1 MSSPGNQRLS
11 VWNRKLHIYLGL
23 YFIVFLWLF
32 AVSGLLLNHSWRFT
46 EFWEQRHQ
54 STNEHRIVLPT
65 AKTDLGRARDLMK
78 QLGLAGEVEWTTA
91 QLATNRFDFRVARPG
106 RMLNVK
112 ADFGKEIA
120 TVQEIRVNAWG
131 VVRMLHT
138 FTGVQTNAVRA
149 ERDWLLTKL
158 WSVSM
163 DALAVGLIVLVLSS
177 LVMAVEL
184 RGKWIGAGIALG
196 LGILVCGFFVFG
208 MRWL

>member
-32 AVSGLLLNHSWRFT
+32 AASGLLLNHSWRVT
-46 EFWEQRHQ
+46 EFWDQRQQ
-54 STNEHRIVLPT
+54 STNELRIEPPQ
-65 AKTDLGRARDLMK
+65 AATDLGRARDIMK
-78 QLGLAGEVEWTTA
+78 QLGIAGEVEWTTT
-91 QLATNRFDFRVARPG
+91 QLTTNRFDFRVARPG
-106 RMLNVK
+106 RMMNVK
-112 ADFGKEIA
+112 ADFGKHTA
-120 TVQEIRVNAWG
+120 TVEEIRVNAWG

-158 WSVSM
+158 WGLSI

-184 RGKWIGAGIALG
+184 RAKWLGAGIALG

-208 MRWL
+208 LRWL